1 MMIPTM
7 PDDTKVEGDAMVFT
21 KDERTLLI
29 LYCERNRSG
38 TLKNLF
44 LMRGQLQADEK
55 ALSALTDAVIRKLG
69 GMTDS
74 EFDGLNLLDAVRS
87 SNAGT

>member
-1 MMIPTM
+1 
-7 PDDTKVEGDAMVFT
+7 MVFT
-21 KDERTLLI
+21 KDEKTLLI
-29 LYCERNRSG
+29 LYGEKNRSG

-55 ALSALTDAVIRKLG
+55 TLSALTDVIRKLS

-74 EFDGLNLLDAVRS
+74 EFDGLNLLGAVRS
-87 SNAGT
+87 DNAGT

>member
-1 MMIPTM
+1 
-7 PDDTKVEGDAMVFT
+7 MVFT
-21 KDERTLLI
+21 KDEKTLLI
-29 LYCERNRSG
+29 LYGEKNRSG

-74 EFDGLNLLDAVRS
+74 EFEGLNLLDTVRS
-87 SNAGT
+87 SDAGT

>member
-1 MMIPTM
+1 
-7 PDDTKVEGDAMVFT
+7 MVFT

-29 LYCERNRSG
+29 LYCERNGSG

-74 EFDGLNLLDAVRS
+74 EFEGLNLLDTVRS
-87 SNAGT
+87 SDAGT

>member
-1 MMIPTM
+1 MTRRR
-7 PDDTKVEGDAMVFT
+7 EGDAIVFT
-21 KDERTLLI
+21 KDEKTLLI
-29 LYCERNRSG
+29 LYCEKNRSG

-55 ALSALTDAVIRKLG
+55 ALSAVTDAVIRKLG

-74 EFDGLNLLDAVRS
+74 EFDGLNLLGAVRS

>member
-1 MMIPTM
+1 
-7 PDDTKVEGDAMVFT
+7 MVFT
-21 KDERTLLI
+21 KDERILLT

-55 ALSALTDAVIRKLG
+55 VLSALTDAVIRKLS

-74 EFDGLNLLDAVRS
+74 EFDNLNLLGAVRS
-87 SNAGT
+87 SNART

>member
-1 MMIPTM
+1 
-7 PDDTKVEGDAMVFT
+7 MVFT
-21 KDERTLLI
+21 KDEKTLLI
-29 LYCERNRSG
+29 LYGEKNRSG

-44 LMRGQLQADEK
+44 LMRGQLQTDEK

-69 GMTDS
+69 GMTDA
-74 EFDGLNLLDAVRS
+74 EFDGLNFLDAVRS

>member
-1 MMIPTM
+1 
-7 PDDTKVEGDAMVFT
+7 MVFT
-21 KDERTLLI
+21 KDEKTLLI
-29 LYCERNRSG
+29 LYGEKNRSG

-44 LMRGQLQADEK
+44 LMREQLQTDEK
-55 ALSALTDAVIRKLG
+55 ALSALTDAVIRKLS

-74 EFDGLNLLDAVRS
+74 EFDNLNLLGEVRS

>member
-1 MMIPTM
+1 
-7 PDDTKVEGDAMVFT
+7 MVFT

-44 LMRGQLQADEK
+44 LMRGQLQTDEK

-69 GMTDS
+69 GMTDA
-74 EFDGLNLLDAVRS
+74 EFDSLNLLGAVRS
-87 SNAGT
+87 SDAGT

>member
-1 MMIPTM
+1 
-7 PDDTKVEGDAMVFT
+7 MVFT

-55 ALSALTDAVIRKLG
+55 ALSALTDAVIRKLS

-74 EFDGLNLLDAVRS
+74 EFEGLNLLDTVRS
-87 SNAGT
+87 SDAGT

>member
-1 MMIPTM
+1 
-7 PDDTKVEGDAMVFT
+7 MVFT
-21 KDERTLLI
+21 KDEKTLLI
-29 LYCERNRSG
+29 LYGEENRSG
-38 TLKNLF
+38 TLENLF
-44 LMRGQLQADEK
+44 LMRGQLQVDEK

-74 EFDGLNLLDAVRS
+74 EFDGLNLLSAVRS

>member
-1 MMIPTM
+1 
-7 PDDTKVEGDAMVFT
+7 MVFT
-21 KDERTLLI
+21 KDEKTLLI
-29 LYCERNRSG
+29 LYGEKNRSG

-55 ALSALTDAVIRKLG
+55 TLSALTDVIRKLS

-74 EFDGLNLLDAVRS
+74 EFDGLNLLGAVRS

>member
-1 MMIPTM
+1 
-7 PDDTKVEGDAMVFT
+7 MVFT
-21 KDERTLLI
+21 KDEKTLLI
-29 LYCERNRSG
+29 LYGEKNRSG

-55 ALSALTDAVIRKLG
+55 VLSALTDAVIRKLG
-69 GMTDS
+69 CMTDS

>member
-1 MMIPTM
+1 
-7 PDDTKVEGDAMVFT
+7 MVFT
-21 KDERTLLI
+21 KDEKTLLI
-29 LYCERNRSG
+29 LYGEKNRSG
-38 TLKNLF
+38 TLENLF
-44 LMRGQLQADEK
+44 LMRGQLQTDEK

-74 EFDGLNLLDAVRS
+74 EFDDLNLLGAVRS

>member
-1 MMIPTM
+1 
-7 PDDTKVEGDAMVFT
+7 MVFT
-21 KDERTLLI
+21 KDEKTLLI
-29 LYCERNRSG
+29 LYGEKNRSG
-38 TLKNLF
+38 TLENLF

-69 GMTDS
+69 GMTDA
-74 EFDGLNLLDAVRS
+74 EFDGLNLLGVVRS

>member
-1 MMIPTM
+1 
-7 PDDTKVEGDAMVFT
+7 MVFT

-55 ALSALTDAVIRKLG
+55 ALSALTDAIIRKLG

-74 EFDGLNLLDAVRS
+74 EFEGLNLLDTVRS
-87 SNAGT
+87 SDAGT

>member
-1 MMIPTM
+1 
-7 PDDTKVEGDAMVFT
+7 MVFT
-21 KDERTLLI
+21 KDEKTLLI
-29 LYCERNRSG
+29 LYGEKNRCG

-44 LMRGQLQADEK
+44 LMRGQLQTDEK

-74 EFDGLNLLDAVRS
+74 EFDGLNLLDTVRS
-87 SNAGT
+87 SDAGT

>member
-1 MMIPTM
+1 
-7 PDDTKVEGDAMVFT
+7 MVFT
-21 KDERTLLI
+21 KDEKTLLI
-29 LYCERNRSG
+29 LYGDKNRSG
-38 TLKNLF
+38 ILRNLF

-55 ALSALTDAVIRKLG
+55 ALSALTDAVIRKLS

-74 EFDGLNLLDAVRS
+74 EFDGLNLLGAVRS

>member
-1 MMIPTM
+1 
-7 PDDTKVEGDAMVFT
+7 MVFT
-21 KDERTLLI
+21 KDEKTLLI
-29 LYCERNRSG
+29 LYGEKNRSG

-44 LMRGQLQADEK
+44 LMRGQLQTDEK

-69 GMTDS
+69 GMTDA

-87 SNAGT
+87 SYAGT

>member
-1 MMIPTM
+1 
-7 PDDTKVEGDAMVFT
+7 MVFT
-21 KDERTLLI
+21 KDEKTLLI
-29 LYCERNRSG
+29 LYGEKNRSG

-44 LMRGQLQADEK
+44 LMRGQLQTDEK

-74 EFDGLNLLDAVRS
+74 EFEGLNLLDTVRS

>member
-1 MMIPTM
+1 MIPTM

-21 KDERTLLI
+21 KDEITLLI
-29 LYCERNRSG
+29 LYCEKNRSG

-44 LMRGQLQADEK
+44 LMRGQLQTDEK
-55 ALSALTDAVIRKLG
+55 ALSVLTDAVIRKLG

-74 EFDGLNLLDAVRS
+74 EFDDLNLLGAVRS

>member
-1 MMIPTM
+1 
-7 PDDTKVEGDAMVFT
+7 MVFT

-55 ALSALTDAVIRKLG
+55 VLSVLTGAVIRKLS

-74 EFDGLNLLDAVRS
+74 EFDDLNLLGAVRN

>member
-1 MMIPTM
+1 
-7 PDDTKVEGDAMVFT
+7 MVFT

-55 ALSALTDAVIRKLG
+55 VLSALTDAVIRKLS

-74 EFDGLNLLDAVRS
+74 EFDGLNLLDTVRS
-87 SNAGT
+87 SDAGT

>member
-1 MMIPTM
+1 
-7 PDDTKVEGDAMVFT
+7 MVVT
-21 KDERTLLI
+21 KDEKTMLI
-29 LYCERNRSG
+29 LYGEKNRSG

-69 GMTDS
+69 GMTDA
-74 EFDGLNLLDAVRS
+74 EFDDLNLLGAVRS

>member
-21 KDERTLLI
+21 KDEITLLI

-44 LMRGQLQADEK
+44 LMREQLQTDEK

-69 GMTDS
+69 GMTDV
-74 EFDGLNLLDAVRS
+74 EFDGLNLLGAVRS

>member
-1 MMIPTM
+1 
-7 PDDTKVEGDAMVFT
+7 MVFT
-21 KDERTLLI
+21 KDEITLLI

-44 LMRGQLQADEK
+44 LMREQLQTDEK

-69 GMTDS
+69 GMTDV
-74 EFDGLNLLDAVRS
+74 EFDGLNLLGAVRS